1 MSDERNG
8 QTGETKQ
15 TPPAGSGL
23 FGLFGFADTPKL
35 AGNPMLA
42 TVCGLFGLFGWK
54 RQTTPTSLGLSPEQ
68 ITAAIPDGAS
78 A

>member
-15 TPPAGSGL
+15 SPPAALSL
-23 FGLFGFADTPKL
+23 FGLFGFTETPGFVGSL
-35 AGNPMLA
+35 FAA

-54 RQTTPTSLGLSPEQ
+54 
-68 ITAAIPDGAS
+68 
-78 A
+78 